1 MTRNAITDAELRSRL
16 IARVETSSIIKPQD
30 MQIARNVAALL
41 VPMVLKIIQEE
52 VRAARPK
59 GGKEE

>member
-1 MTRNAITDAELRSRL
+1 MITESELRSRL
-16 IARVETSSIIKPQD
+16 IARVETSVFVRPQD
-30 MQIARNVAALL
+30 LPMARNIVALL

-59 GGKEE
+59 SGKEE

>member
-1 MTRNAITDAELRSRL
+1 MIPTLNCAHVLSR
-16 IARVETSSIIKPQD
+16 ASRTSTTIKPQD

-59 GGKEE
+59 TGEEE

>member
-1 MTRNAITDAELRSRL
+1 MITDFELRQRL
-16 IARVETSSIIKPQD
+16 IARVETSTLIKPQD
-30 MQIARNVAALL
+30 LHMARNVAALL

-59 GGKEE
+59 SGKEE